1 MVNAP
6 QFSWRFLLPQ
16 YWLLWLGVALM
27 WLIIWLPYRVLMLM
41 GSGVGALLYKF
52 MSSRRKVAA
61 RNIALCF
68 PEMPATEQ
76 HALLKANF
84 AESGKALFETIIGWW
99 WPNWRVRK
107 LAHFSGYEHVEAAL
121 AQGKGVLL
129 LAAHFLHLE
138 AACRVFGLTHPSVGF
153 YRPHNNSLMDYLQYH
168 GRNRAN
174 KYMVGKRDVKGLI
187 QALNQQEVCFYL
199 PDQDYGRNRAE
210 FVPFFAV
217 AETATTTGTLLF
229 ANAANCVVIPVYTY
243 RLPGYQGYQVEV
255 LPAFTNF
262 PSGDD
267 KADVTTVNQWVEQ
280 AVLKNPE
287 QYMWLHRRFKTRPQ
301 SDDPSL
307 YKPEATAG
315 AGREQ

>member
-6 QFSWRFLLPQ
+6 RFSWRFLLPQ

-27 WLIIWLPYRVLMLM
+27 WLISWLPYRVLMLM
-41 GSGVGALLYKF
+41 GSGVGALLYKL

-68 PEMPATEQ
+68 PDMPPAEQ
-76 HALLKANF
+76 HRLLKANF

-99 WPNWRVRK
+99 WPKWRVRK
-107 LAHFSGYEHVEAAL
+107 LAHFSGYEHIEAAR
-121 AQGKGVLL
+121 AEGKGVLL

-138 AACRVFGLTHPSVGF
+138 TACRVFGLTHPSVGF
-153 YRPHNNSLMDYLQYH
+153 YRPHNNPLMDYLQYH
-168 GRNRAN
+168 GRSRAN
-174 KYMVGKRDVKGLI
+174 KYMIGKRDVKGLI

-217 AETATTTGTLLF
+217 AQTATTTGTLLF
-229 ANAANCVVIPVYTY
+229 AYAANCVVIPVYTY
-243 RLPGYQGYQVEV
+243 RLPGYQGYQVDV
-255 LPAFTNF
+255 LPAFTAF

-267 KADVTTVNQWVEQ
+267 KADVTRVNQWVEQ
-280 AVLKNPE
+280 AVLKHPE
-287 QYMWLHRRFKTRPQ
+287 QYMWLHRLFKTRPQ
-301 SDDPSL
+301 AVDPSL
-307 YKPEATAG
+307 YKPKAATSAG
-315 AGREQ
+315 GSE